1 MSKILYLVPEDYG
14 FISHR
19 LELARESQKL
29 GYEIVVVTRCSD
41 YANAILKNNFK
52 LIQINQKQNERHSNV
67 IKNLLNLI
75 SIYRNEKPD
84 IVHHF
89 TLRMIILGTIA
100 AKFSNKTKIINTITG
115 LGSAFIYETYKYK
128 IIRKV
133 ISSILKYL
141 LPSSLVTVQN
151 NDDYSYVK
159 NLGIHSD
166 RVSLILGSGV
176 DTKKYSPIH
185 KTNSIPL
192 VVFPSRMLWVKGLNE
207 FVVAAKILFDDGI
220 NCRFALVGD
229 KDENNPSSVSDQTLL
244 SWEKDEHIEWWG
256 HQKDMISVLGKAD
269 IVCLPTYREGLPKS
283 LLEAASAGLPI
294 VATNV
299 PGCREVVEDGYN
311 GLLVPPKDSK
321 RLSIALKKLITS
333 KDLRDTMGANGRK
346 KILDSLSSKIVI
358 TKTIE
363 LYKSALSDP

>member
-19 LELARESQKL
+19 LELAIDCQKL
-29 GYEIVVVTRCSD
+29 GHEIIVVTRCSE

-52 LIQINQKQNERHSNV
+52 LIEINQKKNERHSNL

-75 SIYRNEKPD
+75 SIYRSEKPD

-128 IIRKV
+128 VIRKI
-133 ISSILKYL
+133 ISIILRFL
-141 LPSSLVTVQN
+141 LPGSLVTVQN
-151 NDDYSYVK
+151 NDDYNYVK
-159 NLGIHSD
+159 NLGVHSNSI
-166 RVSLILGSGV
+166 SLILGSGV
-176 DTKKYSPIH
+176 DTKKYFPVN
-185 KTNSIPL
+185 KTNLIPL
-192 VVFPSRMLWVKGLNE
+192 VVLPSRMLWVKGVNE
-207 FVVAAKILFDDGI
+207 FVIAAKLLLDDGI
-220 NCRFALVGD
+220 ICRFALVGD
-229 KDENNPSSVSDQTLL
+229 KDENNPSSVSEQTLL

-256 HQKDMISVLGKAD
+256 HHKDMISVLGKAD

-283 LLEAASAGLPI
+283 LLEAASAAIPI
-294 VATNV
+294 VTTNV

-311 GLLVPPKDSK
+311 GLLVPPKDPK
-321 RLSIALKKLITS
+321 QLSIALKKLITS

-358 TKTIE
+358 AKTIE
-363 LYKSALSDP
+363 LYKSVLSNP